1 MQFIHIGYGNLVSS
15 DKILCMVSPDSAP
28 IKRLVM
34 RAKEENMLIDA
45 SQGRK
50 TKGVIILSDG
60 RVVLT
65 ALLPETIASRMS
77 VKEQDD

>member
-28 IKRLVM
+28 SERLVM

-60 RVVLT
+60 RVILT

>member
-60 RVVLT
+60 RVILT
-65 ALLPETIASRMS
+65 AL
-77 VKEQDD
+77 

>member
-1 MQFIHIGYGNLVSS
+1 MQFINIGYGNLVSS

-28 IKRLVM
+28 IKRLLSK
-34 RAKEENMLIDA
+34 AKEDNLLIDA

-60 RVVLT
+60 RVPYVHGRT
-65 ALLPETIASRMS
+65 
-77 VKEQDD
+77 

>member
-1 MQFIHIGYGNLVSS
+1 MQFINIGYGNLVSS

-28 IKRLVM
+28 IKRLLSK
-34 RAKEENMLIDA
+34 AKEDNLLIDA

-60 RVVLT
+60 RVVLS

-77 VKEQDD
+77 MEGHDD

>member
-60 RVVLT
+60 RVILT